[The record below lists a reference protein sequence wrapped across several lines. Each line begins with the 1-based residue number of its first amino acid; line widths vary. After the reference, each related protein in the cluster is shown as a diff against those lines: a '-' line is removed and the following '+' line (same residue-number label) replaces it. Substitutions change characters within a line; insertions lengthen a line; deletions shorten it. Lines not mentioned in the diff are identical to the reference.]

1 MKASAFLV
9 TLALGLLLVPLAAE
23 AQQQGKIPLVGV
35 LEPSSPTG
43 PRRCWASFQQGLR
56 DLGYVEGQNIALG
69 LLLDSRG
76 VDLRMSYT
84 PIFITISSLKPLFFN
99 GLENEQRFLGHMEP

>member
-35 LEPSSPTG
+35 CSG
-43 PRRCWASFQQGLR
+43 CVR
-56 DLGYVEGQNIALG
+56 
-69 LLLDSRG
+69 
-76 VDLRMSYT
+76 
-84 PIFITISSLKPLFFN
+84 
-99 GLENEQRFLGHMEP
+99 